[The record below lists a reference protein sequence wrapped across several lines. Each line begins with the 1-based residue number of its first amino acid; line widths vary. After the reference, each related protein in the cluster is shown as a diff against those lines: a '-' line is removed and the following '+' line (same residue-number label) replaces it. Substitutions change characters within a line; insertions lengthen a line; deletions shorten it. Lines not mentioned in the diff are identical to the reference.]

1 MKHVLIQPTNAKI
14 ALAHLTSRPKQAL
27 VAVLSVVF
35 GISMYIF
42 LNGFLSGVNN
52 VQTDLAFSTLSHI
65 RVYNDLPEDD
75 TNLLVRYEGNEGA
88 AINLR
93 NAKVIQYTEGI
104 KNSEKYIDLV
114 SKNPEVAAIAPQ
126 VNLNVFF
133 RNGAVKLNGVLS
145 GIQVDDEEAL
155 FNTSKYIEAGN
166 LNELKY
172 RMDGIILGRGLVKKL
187 SLKLNDNV
195 LVTTADGVTRNFKL
209 IGILRTTLANVDNTK
224 GYIRISTA
232 RQLESRNMS
241 YVTDIQVNIKN
252 YDDARAVAG
261 RLSEVIPYK
270 VEPWM
275 EANGQLESANELRD
289 ILAVAVSLT
298 ILLVAGFGIY
308 NIMNM
313 TVNEKIKEIA
323 ILKAMGFEGE
333 DIVEIFL
340 AQSVIIG
347 LLGGIV
353 GMGLGYLISVV
364 VHSIPYQI
372 LILDTLP
379 MTYHLKNYILAFF
392 FGLITTYVAGY
403 LPAKKAS
410 RVDPVEII
418 RG

>member
-241 YVTDIQVNIKN
+241 YVTDIQVNIKD

-261 RLSEVIPYK
+261 KLSEMIPYK